1 MELIFNEIS
10 FLPHSNNEVLLK
22 EQFINMLKIF
32 VEIKENYGYNHI
44 VFPINIGDIK
54 VTIDKSFHQ
63 WAYSIEKKGDKNKIL
78 SVIKRPFGN
87 DVLQEKV
94 MELNKYYYE
103 NKGVGIEEEY
113 CIGLATTYL
122 KQKVSVSLLS
132 NPCWDTT
139 KIDFKEIIDDE
150 FNTKDVDVENIT
162 SLNHLLD
169 NNIQTKLMYSGA
181 LLLLKSP
188 LKPDEKKLNLSGD
201 HHGNNKLKTFSK
213 RIFQSEYVVS
223 VINNI
228 DFSPNSSD
236 LIKNTYADGK
246 IELVLYWE
254 SAGYGM
260 IIQTTG
266 RNLRETDEIA
276 KLLNEK
282 YS

>member
-10 FLPHSNNEVLLK
+10 FLPHSNNVVVLQ

-32 VEIKENYGYNHI
+32 VETKEKYGFNHI
-44 VFPINIGDIK
+44 IFPINIGDTK
-54 VTIDKSFHQ
+54 VTDDKSFHQ

-78 SVIKRPFGN
+78 SVIKRPFAN

-94 MELNKYYYE
+94 MELNKFYYE
-103 NKGVGIEEEY
+103 NKDEGIEEY

-122 KQKVSVSLLS
+122 KQKVSLSLLS
-132 NPCWDTT
+132 NPCWNTT
-139 KIDFKEIIDDE
+139 KIDFKEIIDE
-150 FNTKDVDVENIT
+150 ELNTKDVDVENIT
-162 SLNHLLD
+162 TINHLLD
-169 NNIQTKLMYSGA
+169 NKIQNKLIYSGV
-181 LLLLKSP
+181 LSLIKSP
-188 LKPDEKKLNLSGD
+188 LKPNEKKLNLSGD
-201 HHGNNKLKTFSK
+201 HHGNNKLKAFSK
-213 RIFQSEYVVS
+213 KIFQSEYVVS

-236 LIKNTYADGK
+236 LIKNTYSDGK

-260 IIQTTG
+260 IIQTMG
-266 RNLRETDEIA
+266 RNLRETNEIA
-276 KLLNEK
+276 KLLKEK

>member
-1 MELIFNEIS
+1 MQLIFNEIS
-10 FLPHSNNEVLLK
+10 FLPHSNNVVVLQ
-22 EQFINMLKIF
+22 EQFINMIKIF
-32 VEIKENYGYNHI
+32 AETKEKYGYNHI
-44 VFPINIGDIK
+44 VFPVNIGETK
-54 VTIDKSFHQ
+54 VTNSMSFLQ

-78 SVIKRPFGN
+78 SVIKRPFGD

-103 NKGVGIEEEY
+103 NKDVGIKEEY

-122 KQKVSVSLLS
+122 KQKISLSLLS
-132 NPCWDTT
+132 NPCWDNT
-139 KIDFKEIIDDE
+139 KINFKEIIDEE
-150 FNTKDVDVENIT
+150 FNTDDVEVENIT
-162 SLNHLLD
+162 TLNHLLD
-169 NNIQTKLMYSGA
+169 INIQNKLMYSGT
-181 LLLLKSP
+181 LVLIKSP

-201 HHGNNKLKTFSK
+201 HHGNNKLKTFAK
-213 RIFQSEYVVS
+213 RIFQCEYVVS

-236 LIKNTYADGK
+236 LIKKTYADGK
-246 IELVLYWE
+246 IELVLFWE

-266 RNLRETDEIA
+266 SNLRETDEIA
-276 KLLNEK
+276 NLLNVK